1 MGLKLFVDF
10 PKPFGKYELLERIAT
25 GGMAEVYLARSFG
38 IAGFEK
44 QLVIKQIRPEHA
56 NNPRFITMFINEAK
70 IGVHLNH
77 PNIVQVY
84 ELGKHG
90 QTHYIAMEHLH
101 GRDLTRVTKSL
112 RAQERKL
119 PVPVAVSIVAEVCRG
134 LAYAHARTDKHG
146 NPLGLI
152 HRDVSP
158 HNIVV
163 TFSGEVK
170 LVDFGIARLINTPAE
185 PEDETAG
192 RPAGGKHAYMSPEQ
206 ALGGAVDHRSDI
218 FAAGIVLWELLV
230 GYRLFQHPDPAKKRE
245 LIEQAIVPDPRTRG
259 VSIDETMWE
268 ILQKALALRPVE
280 RFQSA
285 ALFEEA
291 LRAWQFEERHRV
303 GATEI
308 SAALQ
313 EAFPSVNPSP
323 ENIDMKQLVADL
335 RRLDKPDDAETPIHT
350 GDNSLPGHLQL
361 PVGARKEVVAVWIDV
376 DGLTELSAKVEP
388 EQLFK
393 RHYKL
398 LRWARR
404 IVDSYHGVVQR
415 SVDDHLLLLFGVPR
429 TRPDDID
436 RALQCALH
444 LQHRHSELEELLG
457 LPVALAIGV
466 HMGEVTVGSY
476 SRRVRYVARGDTTRL
491 ARRLSAAA
499 DHDEVLISEQ
509 VYQAISGMY
518 YAKQATPLKSRG
530 GKADISSYEVGARH
544 FGTRLEATGAWI
556 RRGAE
561 LEILSKALVALGNG
575 QGSCLMIT
583 GDVGMGKSRL
593 VSEIQKA
600 AKRRSIPSYTGYC
613 TLRAKTSPLRT
624 LVLDILGLDQHSDR
638 KNASNNLEALTEV
651 GLNADQI
658 ECLASLVAMDNRV
671 PPRADLVTEA
681 VNAIIKGIVEQG
693 PLIIIMES
701 VHHLGFSARDELL
714 KLLRRQDRPVLFL
727 LTHTGPQPKEFN
739 PHSAEVA
746 LGPFPIP
753 AQHRLIRN
761 LLGADLLEPEV
772 SQLLQN
778 TCEGNPLYLTT
789 MVKYLMHH
797 EHVIVQEGRASLKSQ
812 TEEIDLPHSMAGL
825 ISARIDALDP
835 AAKGVLQL
843 AAVIGPTF
851 SVPLLAQAAGIED
864 LSPLI
869 AELAHCGLVHKSG
882 REQQSEWSF
891 SSTFV
896 RESGLR
902 GTLGVQRRDYHRLI
916 ASSIEAL
923 YADELEDWHEALIEH
938 CFQGGRPLDGVRH
951 AYAAGERFA
960 KSQYLERAK
969 HCYSLG
975 IWCIEHTPEDPD
987 SFDVRTQAEATLY
1000 LRLGMTNL
1008 LLGDHNE
1015 GEAQLQIALELASEY
1030 GLSWIAIPAH
1040 LNLGESYLKRHK
1052 YDIASAHIQ
1061 QVRSLLR
1068 YEEDEELEL
1077 QALRS
1082 AALLAYEEGRNNDAE
1097 ALWTEAL
1104 SLCADRPAHAA
1115 TCRLGLANRFER
1127 AGEYERSVTL
1137 LLQALQE
1144 ARAAGDRI
1152 LEGRVLNNIGIHH
1165 SHRQHFDEALYFYRT
1180 ALEVREGIGYT
1191 KGVIINHHNIGDV
1204 HFSRGDYAKAAV
1216 AFDRSRDLASQ
1227 VNDEACVLINQVY
1240 LGYIDAER
1248 GLPGLEKISQS
1259 IERAR
1264 NIGDGETLVI
1274 GQWLLAK
1281 WHASQDD
1288 QDAARALLAEAA
1300 ANLNQWGLHN
1310 MKPHLDAVF
1319 EHLADPT

>member
-1 MGLKLFVDF
+1 MDF
-10 PKPFGKYELLERIAT
+10 PKPFGKYELLDRIAT

-56 NNPRFITMFINEAK
+56 SNPHFISMFINEAK

-84 ELGKHG
+84 ELGKYG

-101 GRDLTRVTKSL
+101 GRDLTRVTKTL

-119 PVPVAVSIVAEVCRG
+119 PIPVAVSIVAEVCRG
-134 LAYAHARTDKHG
+134 LAYAHARTDKNG
-146 NPLGLI
+146 NTLGLI

-170 LVDFGIARLINTPAE
+170 LVDFGIARLINTPTE
-185 PEDETAG
+185 EVKNTAG
-192 RPAGGKHAYMSPEQ
+192 RPTGGKQAYMSPEQ
-206 ALGGAVDHRSDI
+206 AQGKALDHRSDI

-230 GYRLFQHPDPAKKRE
+230 GYRLFQSVDPAEKRQQ
-245 LIEQAIVPDPRTRG
+245 IEQAIVPNPRTRG
-259 VSIDETMWE
+259 VAIDDTIWE
-268 ILQKALALRPVE
+268 ILKVAMALEPSK

-303 GATEI
+303 GAMEI

-313 EAFPSVNPSP
+313 EAFPTINPSP
-323 ENIDMKQLVADL
+323 EHIDMTKLVADL
-335 RRLDKPDDAETPIHT
+335 RRLDKPEESEPSLHT
-350 GDNSLPGHLQL
+350 SDTSLPGRLQL

-376 DGLTELSAKVEP
+376 DGLTELSEKVEP

-393 RHYKL
+393 RHYQL
-398 LRWARR
+398 LRWARK
-404 IVDSYHGVVQR
+404 IVDNYHGVVQR

-429 TRPDDID
+429 TQADDID

-444 LQHRHSELEELLG
+444 LQNRHSELEDLLG
-457 LPVALAIGV
+457 VPVALAIGV
-466 HMGEVTVGSY
+466 HIGEVTVGSY

-499 DHDEVLISEQ
+499 DHGEVLISEQ
-509 VYQAISGMY
+509 VFQAISGMY

-530 GKADISSYEVGARH
+530 GKRSISSYIVGARH
-544 FGTRLEATGAWI
+544 FGARLKATGTWI

-561 LEILSKALVALGNG
+561 LELLSKALVELGRG
-575 QGSCLMIT
+575 RGSCLMIT

-600 AKRRSIPSYTGYC
+600 AKRRNIPSYTGYC

-624 LVLDILGLDQHSDR
+624 LVLDILGLDQHSNR
-638 KNASNNLEALTEV
+638 KNALNNLEALVEV
-651 GLNADQI
+651 GVNADQI
-658 ECLASLVAMDNRV
+658 ECLASLIALDRRA
-671 PPRADLVTEA
+671 PPRADAVTDA
-681 VNAIIKGIVEQG
+681 MNAIIKGIVEQG

-701 VHHLGFSARDELL
+701 IHHLGISARDELL
-714 KLLRRQDRPVLFL
+714 KLLRHKDRPVLFL
-727 LTHTGPQPKEFN
+727 LTHTGPQPKEFYE
-739 PHSAEVA
+739 HSIEVP
-746 LGPFPIP
+746 LGPFPAA
-753 AQHRLIRN
+753 AQHHLIRN
-761 LLGADLLEPEV
+761 LLGADIVDPEV
-772 SQLLQN
+772 SQLLEN
-778 TCEGNPLYLTT
+778 TCEGNPLYLAT
-789 MVKYLMHH
+789 MVKYLTQRD
-797 EHVIVQEGRASLKSQ
+797 HVTLLEKRASLKSQ
-812 TEEIDLPHSMAGL
+812 TKDIDLPHSMAGL

-851 SVPLLAQAAGIED
+851 SVHLLARAAGIED

-916 ASSIEAL
+916 ANSIETL
-923 YADELEDWHEALIEH
+923 YAEELEDWHEALIEH
-938 CFQGGRPLDGVRH
+938 CFQGGRPLDAVRH
-951 AYAAGERFA
+951 AHAAGERFA
-960 KSQYLERAK
+960 KGQYLERAK

-975 IWCIEHTPEDPD
+975 IWCIERTAEDPD
-987 SFDVRTQAEATLY
+987 TFDVRTQSEATLF
-1000 LRLGMTNL
+1000 LRLGMTNI
-1008 LLGDHNE
+1008 LLGNHAE
-1015 GEAQLQIALELASEY
+1015 GEGQLQIALELASEY
-1030 GLSWIAIPAH
+1030 ALSWIAIPAH

-1052 YDIASAHIQ
+1052 YGIASAHIQ

-1068 YEEDEELEL
+1068 YEHDDELDF

-1082 AALLAYEEGRNNDAE
+1082 AALLAYEEGRNNDSE
-1097 ALWTEAL
+1097 TLWTEAL
-1104 SLCADRPAHAA
+1104 ALCADRPAHAA

-1165 SHRQHFDEALYFYRT
+1165 AQREHFDEALYFYRT
-1180 ALEVREGIGYT
+1180 ALEVREGIGYK

-1204 HFSRGDYAKAAV
+1204 HFSTGDYAKAAV
-1216 AFDRSRDLASQ
+1216 AFDRSRDLANQ

-1264 NIGDGETLVI
+1264 TIGDGETLVI
-1274 GQWLLAK
+1274 GQWLLAR
-1281 WHASQDD
+1281 WHVSQAEYE
-1288 QDAARALLAEAA
+1288 AARELLDEADA
-1300 ANLNQWGLHN
+1300 DLNQWGLHN
-1310 MKPHLDAVF
+1310 MKPHLNAVL
-1319 EHLADPT
+1319 ESLNAQI